1 MNYRLLPAAAAR
13 PVCSQ
18 IRSPH
23 RTHKPYQAPL
33 LERTAA
39 VLYRLP
45 CKSRRNTLLLTRS
58 AFIFLCLHTAP
69 HPFPSRHTR
78 TLGRSWAQS
87 YKYASICRSQT
98 CALTLNLGH
107 CARLICPRVLPWR
120 YADAA
125 LRRPDGTARRRQS
138 APFLMPVYH
147 HHLLYTYCSRPFLHL
162 NFTLECPLCATQQV
176 CRTIQAANAAPA
188 SLRYAL
194 LYNSSQVHGKP
205 ESVVIN
211 IQAESA
217 SEGRNLK
224 ENVGQFVK

>member
-1 MNYRLLPAAAAR
+1 MNYRLLLAAAAR

-45 CKSRRNTLLLTRS
+45 CKSRRNTLFLTRG
-58 AFIFLCLHTAP
+58 AFILICLHTTP

-98 CALTLNLGH
+98 CTLMLNLGH
-107 CARLICPRVLPWR
+107 CARLLCPRVLPWR

-125 LRRPDGTARRRQS
+125 LRRPDGTARGRQS
-138 APFLMPVYH
+138 APFLMSVYH

-162 NFTLECPLCATQQV
+162 NFTLSDVRSVQP
-176 CRTIQAANAAPA
+176 
-188 SLRYAL
+188 S
-194 LYNSSQVHGKP
+194 K
-205 ESVVIN
+205 SVVQFQLPTRHQHRYVMLYYTIHH
-211 IQAESA
+211 
-217 SEGRNLK
+217 RFT
-224 ENVGQFVK
+224 ENQKAWSSTYKQSPRVRGETWRRMLGSS